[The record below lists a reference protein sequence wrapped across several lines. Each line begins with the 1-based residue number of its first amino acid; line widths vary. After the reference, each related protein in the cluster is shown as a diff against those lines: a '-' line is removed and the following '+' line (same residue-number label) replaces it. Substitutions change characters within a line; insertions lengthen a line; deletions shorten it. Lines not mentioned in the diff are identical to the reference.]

1 MVELY
6 TGENNPTPVQEY
18 LTDFID
24 ELKNLLSQVT
34 VITHG
39 VYTPSLVAF
48 CCDAPACSF
57 LKCTVEH
64 TGYWSCE
71 KCLAKGN

>member
-6 TGENNPTPVQEY
+6 TGENNPSPVQEY

-34 VITHG
+34 VITHR
-39 VYTPSLVAF
+39 VYTLSLVAF
-48 CCDAPACSF
+48 CCDAPASPF
-57 LKCTVEH
+57 LSVQLDTQVISLVK
-64 TGYWSCE
+64 S
-71 KCLAKGN
+71 A